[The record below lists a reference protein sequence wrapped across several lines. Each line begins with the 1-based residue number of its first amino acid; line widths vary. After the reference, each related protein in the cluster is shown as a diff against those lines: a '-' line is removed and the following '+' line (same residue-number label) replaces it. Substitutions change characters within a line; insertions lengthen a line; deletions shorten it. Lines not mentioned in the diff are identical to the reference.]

1 MDKYK
6 LSDKEHAEVF
16 EQIKKDFIKPTALT
30 VSSPKAVITGGQ
42 PASGKGQLAAYARDE
57 FANYGGSITIDPDRL
72 RSYHPK
78 YEELQATNDKAS
90 ANHTH
95 YDAKK
100 WSLELLDEAI
110 KHKKNVV
117 IDQTSADYE
126 TLKKTVNNL
135 KDKGYEHIE
144 LKVMSVPE
152 ITSRQGIYHRYEME
166 KASTGSGRFV
176 PPEVHKEIYDKL
188 ANTVKEVEQSKIVDK
203 LTVYDRNYKQI
214 ESKEFEN
221 ERNRPFSDKE
231 KVSHDYKWFTVM
243 ENMEYRKTPYTEIE
257 NIKQMQREDRAKL
270 EIPTEKNYYGI
281 KAEDHKKLDAMKDAV
296 IKQAPNDNTKRLLE
310 NKFTDRAYQLAKE
323 GKLQQFIDK
332 SVQQQ
337 VKKAP
342 EAVQPQP
349 KTKSRNNDP
358 DR

>member
-6 LSDKEHAEVF
+6 LSDKEHSEKF
-16 EQIKKDFIKPTALT
+16 EQIKKDFIKTTALT
-30 VSSPKAVITGGQ
+30 VSNPKAIITGGQ

-57 FANYGGSITIDPDRL
+57 FSNYGGSITIDPDRL
-72 RSYHPK
+72 RAYHPK
-78 YEELQATNDKAS
+78 YDELQATDDKGS

-110 KHKKNVV
+110 KQKKNVV

-126 TLKKTVNNL
+126 ALKKTVKNL
-135 KDKGYEHIE
+135 KENGYEHIE

-152 ITSRQGIYHRYEME
+152 MSSRQGIYHRYEME

-176 PPEVHKEIYDKL
+176 PPEVHKDIYDKL
-188 ANTVKEVEQSKIVDK
+188 SNTVKEVEQSKIVDK

-214 ESKEFEN
+214 ESKDFES
-221 ERNRPFSDKE
+221 ERNRQFTDKE

-243 ENMEYRKTPYTEIE
+243 ENMEFRKTPYTEIE
-257 NIKQMQREDRAKL
+257 NIKNMQREDRAKL
-270 EIPTEKNYYGI
+270 EIPTEKNYYGV
-281 KAEDHKKLDAMKDAV
+281 KAEEHKKLDAIKDIV
-296 IKQAPNDNTKRLLE
+296 VKQAPNDTAKKLLD
-310 NKFTDRAYQLAKE
+310 NKFTDKVYQLATE
-323 GKLQQFIDK
+323 GKLKQFIDK
-332 SVQQQ
+332 TLEQ

-342 EAVQPQP
+342 EVAPQP
-349 KTKSRNNDP
+349 KAKNKNNDP